1 MATDRTAHWKDLLR
15 RRLTSV
21 KADDRSEEERKAE
34 ETELFTKYYTEWK
47 GGRNTDSTFRHIPR
61 FYYRLPAE
69 DEVLLQKLRE
79 ESRAVF
85 LQRKSRELLDNE
97 ELQNL
102 WFLLDKHQVP
112 PTTGDEAMIS
122 YESFLKVGE
131 KAGAKCKLF
140 FTARVYAKLLH
151 SDPYGRISIMQ
162 FFNYVMRKVWLHQT
176 RIGLSLYDVAGQGYL
191 RESDLENYILEL
203 IPTLPQ
209 LDGLEKSFYSFY
221 VCTAVRKFFFFL
233 DPLRTGKIKIQDIL
247 ACSFLDDLLEL
258 RDEDLS
264 KESQESN
271 WFSAPSALRV
281 YGQYLNLD
289 KDHNGMLSK
298 EELSRY
304 GTGTLTSVFLDRVYQ
319 ECLTYDGEMDY
330 KTYLDFVL
338 ALENRKEPAALQY
351 IFKLL
356 DMENKGFLNVFAL
369 NYFFRAIQEQMKIHG
384 QEPVSFQD
392 VKVCDLVTHSEQPCF
407 HPNHFHMQNYEQ
419 ALNSV
424 PFLQDEIFDMVKPR
438 DPYKITLQDLVNS
451 GQGDTVTSILIDLN
465 GFWTYENR
473 EVLVTNDSEN
483 SSADLED
490 T

>member
-1 MATDRTAHWKDLLR
+1 MSAAGWVETLR
-15 RRLTSV
+15 RFN
-21 KADDRSEEERKAE
+21 ERKKTEKEDAKNVE
-34 ETELFTKYYTEWK
+34 EKSLGETELFTKYYSDWK
-47 GGRNTDSTFRHIPR
+47 GAGKGKTKSYDAIPR
-61 FYYRLPAE
+61 FYFKLPSE

-85 LQRKSRELLDNE
+85 LQRKSRELLDND

-102 WFLLDKHQVP
+102 WFLLDKHHTP
-112 PTTGDEAMIS
+112 PLFGDEQMIN
-122 YESFLKVGE
+122 YEDFLKVAGEAGE
-131 KAGAKCKLF
+131 KCRPYFSATVFAKLF
-140 FTARVYAKLLH
+140 QQ
-151 SDPYGRISIMQ
+151 DPFGRISIMQ

-191 RESDLENYILEL
+191 KESDLENYILEL

-264 KESQESN
+264 KEQQDAN

-281 YGQYLNLD
+281 YGQYLSLD
-289 KDHNGMLSK
+289 TDHNGMLSK
-298 EELSRY
+298 EELARY
-304 GTGTLTSVFLDRVYQ
+304 GSGTLTRVFVDRVFQ

-338 ALENRKEPAALQY
+338 ALENRKEPQALQY
-351 IFKLL
+351 MFRILDVQAVGHLNIFS
-356 DMENKGFLNVFAL
+356 LNF
-369 NYFFRAIQEQMKIHG
+369 FFREIQEEMKKHG
-384 QEPVSFQD
+384 HEPVKFLD
-392 VKVCDLVTHSEQPCF
+392 VK
-407 HPNHFHMQNYEQ
+407 
-419 ALNSV
+419 
-424 PFLQDEIFDMVKPR
+424 DEIFDMVKPE

-451 GQGDTVTSILIDLN
+451 GQGETVTSILIDLN

-473 EVLVTNDSEN
+473 ELLVQDINN
-483 SSADLED
+483 ED
-490 T
+490 HP

>member
-1 MATDRTAHWKDLLR
+1 MDWKQTLKSRLAFSTDPKRSDQELKD
-15 RRLTSV
+15 
-21 KADDRSEEERKAE
+21 EEM
-34 ETELFTKYYTEWK
+34 ELFTKYYLEWK
-47 GGRNTDSTFRHIPR
+47 GGRKSASTSYVNIPR

-69 DEVLLQKLRE
+69 DEILLQKLRE

-102 WFLLDKHQVP
+102 WFLLDEHQTP
-112 PTTGDEAMIS
+112 PMMGDEAMIN
-122 YESFLKVGE
+122 YENFLKVGE
-131 KAGAKCKLF
+131 KAGSKCKQF
-140 FTARVYAKLLH
+140 FTAKIFAKLLH
-151 SDPYGRISIMQ
+151 NDPYGRISIMQ
-162 FFNYVMRKVWLHQT
+162 FFNYVMRKVWLYQT

-258 RDEDLS
+258 RDEELS
-264 KESQESN
+264 KESQETN

-304 GTGTLTSVFLDRVYQ
+304 GTGTLTHIFLDRVFQ
-319 ECLTYDGEMDY
+319 ECLTYDGEM
-330 KTYLDFVL
+330 
-338 ALENRKEPAALQY
+338 
-351 IFKLL
+351 
-356 DMENKGFLNVFAL
+356 
-369 NYFFRAIQEQMKIHG
+369 AIQEQMKIHG
-384 QEPVSFQD
+384 QDPVSFQD
-392 VKVCDLVTHSEQPCF
+392 VK
-407 HPNHFHMQNYEQ
+407 
-419 ALNSV
+419 
-424 PFLQDEIFDMVKPR
+424 DEIFDMVKPK
-438 DPYKITLQDLVNS
+438 DPYKISLQDLINS
-451 GQGDTVTSILIDLN
+451 SQGDTVTSILIDLN

-473 EVLVTNDSEN
+473 EVLVASDNDSTT
-483 SSADLED
+483 DLLD

>member
-1 MATDRTAHWKDLLR
+1 MAKEKEPHWSDILK
-15 RRLTSV
+15 RRLANSQ
-21 KADDRSEEERKAE
+21 KDGQSEEEKKAE
-34 ETELFTKYYTEWK
+34 ETELFTKYYTEWR
-47 GGRNTDSTFRHIPR
+47 GGGDRDKSYKNIPR
-61 FYYRLPAE
+61 FYYR
-69 DEVLLQKLRE
+69 
-79 ESRAVF
+79 
-85 LQRKSRELLDNE
+85 
-97 ELQNL
+97 NL

-112 PTTGDEAMIS
+112 PVSGEEAMIS
-122 YESFLKVGE
+122 YEAYLQVGE
-131 KAGAKCKLF
+131 KAGPKCKFTLDQRLIVGNTLVTLTLYPPVLDTGIGKNTQNLVTKF

-151 SDPYGRISIMQ
+151 NDPYGRISIMQ

-258 RDEDLS
+258 RDEELS

-304 GTGTLTSVFLDRVYQ
+304 GTATLTSVFLDRVFQ
-319 ECLTYDGEMDY
+319 ECLTYDGEMVRQRTGPGGALTAVVFIQTGDIDY

-356 DMENKGFLNVFAL
+356 DMENLGYLNVFSL
-369 NYFFRAIQEQMKIHG
+369 NYFFR
-384 QEPVSFQD
+384 
-392 VKVCDLVTHSEQPCF
+392 
-407 HPNHFHMQNYEQ
+407 
-419 ALNSV
+419 
-424 PFLQDEIFDMVKPR
+424 DEIFDMVKPK

-451 GQGDTVTSILIDLN
+451 CQGDTVTSILIDLN

-473 EVLVTNDSEN
+473 EVLVANDNDGSN
-483 SSADLED
+483 TADLDD